1 MLFRINCVNA
11 PPRDVNEAAKD
22 YLKAANGEQEED
34 EVDDDSAD
42 DNAAQ
47 VAVT

>member
-1 MLFRINCVNA
+1 MNA